1 MKQVIAFLREL
12 HDNNNREWFDAHRAE
27 WKRVKTRFAGF
38 TEQLIDGISAFDPSV
53 RGLRVQDCT
62 YRIARDLRVGRRKP
76 RSKEYIGAY
85 IAPGGK
91 KSGYAGYYFHVEP
104 DTGEGSTYGHMLAV
118 GLYCPEP
125 VVLRSVRDEIFD
137 NGAEVER
144 TIREADAFTLCRDN
158 TLRRTPK
165 GYPSGSAYDELLR
178 LRELLLERRLTE
190 RELLDDGLLER
201 TLEAFRQTQP
211 FVALLN
217 RAVQFAYEEMR

>member
-62 YRIARDLRVGRRKP
+62 YRIARDTRFSPDKTP
-76 RSKEYIGAY
+76 YKEYIGAY

-91 KSGYAGYYFHVEP
+91 KSRYAGYYFHVEP

>member
-62 YRIARDLRVGRRKP
+62 YRIARDTRFSPDKTP
-76 RSKEYIGAY
+76 YKEHIGAY

-178 LRELLLERRLTE
+178 LREVLLER
-190 RELLDDGLLER
+190 
-201 TLEAFRQTQP
+201 RQTQP

>member
-1 MKQVIAFLREL
+1 MKEVIAFLREL

-38 TEQLIDGISAFDPSV
+38 TEQLIDGISSFDPSV

-62 YRIARDLRVGRRKP
+62 YRIARDTRFSPDKRP
-76 RSKEYIGAY
+76 
-85 IAPGGK
+85 
-91 KSGYAGYYFHVEP
+91 YYFHVEP

-144 TIREADAFTLCRDN
+144 TIRQADAFTLCRDN
-158 TLRRTPK
+158 ALRRTPK
-165 GYPSGSAYDELLR
+165 GFPSGSPYDELLR
-178 LRELLLERRLTE
+178 LKEFLLERRMTE
-190 RELLDDGLLER
+190 RELLDGRLLEF
-201 TLEAFRQTQP
+201 TLERMRQTQP

-217 RAVQFAYEEMR
+217 RAVRYAFEEMR

>member
-1 MKQVIAFLREL
+1 MKEVIAFLREL

-38 TEQLIDGISAFDPSV
+38 TEQLIDGISSFDPSV

-62 YRIARDLRVGRRKP
+62 YRIARDTRFSPDKRP
-76 RSKEYIGAY
+76 YKEHIGAY

-125 VVLRSVRDEIFD
+125 VVLHSVRDEISTTAPRSSGPSARPTHSRSAATTRCAARRKASRRAAPTTSCCASRSSCS
-137 NGAEVER
+137 NGA
-144 TIREADAFTLCRDN
+144 
-158 TLRRTPK
+158 
-165 GYPSGSAYDELLR
+165 
-178 LRELLLERRLTE
+178 
-190 RELLDDGLLER
+190 
-201 TLEAFRQTQP
+201 
-211 FVALLN
+211 
-217 RAVQFAYEEMR
+217 

>member
-1 MKQVIAFLREL
+1 MEARENALR
-12 HDNNNREWFDAHRAE
+12 R
-27 WKRVKTRFAGF
+27 F

-62 YRIARDLRVGRRKP
+62 YRIARDTRFSPDKTP
-76 RSKEYIGAY
+76 YKEYIGAY

-201 TLEAFRQTQP
+201 TLEAFRQAQP

>member
-12 HDNNNREWFDAHRAE
+12 HANNNREWFDAHRAE

-62 YRIARDLRVGRRKP
+62 YRIARDTRFSPDKTP
-76 RSKEYIGAY
+76 YKEYIGAY

>member
-38 TEQLIDGISAFDPSV
+38 TEQLLDGISAFDPSV

-62 YRIARDLRVGRRKP
+62 YRIARDTRFSPDKTP
-76 RSKEYIGAY
+76 YKEHIGAY

-178 LRELLLERRLTE
+178 LRELLLERCLTE

>member
-62 YRIARDLRVGRRKP
+62 YRIARDTRFSPDKTP
-76 RSKEYIGAY
+76 YKEYIGAY

-144 TIREADAFTLCRDN
+144 TICEADAFTLCRDN

>member
-53 RGLRVQDCT
+53 RGLRVQDRT
-62 YRIARDLRVGRRKP
+62 YRIARDTRFSPDKTP
-76 RSKEYIGAY
+76 YKEYIGAY